1 MDFEELTVEQYLTW
15 KDEGLS
21 DKKILQRMYYSEQS
35 NSVIQQWK
43 KKNGL
48 LKRKHTCVNGR
59 LLDHLTVMEYIS
71 YKNKG
76 MRNADIAKKF
86 NVAGTTLAKW
96 IKEQKEVGN
105 LPKRHLEKVE
115 WLLMEQLKA
124 N

>member
-1 MDFEELTVEQYLTW
+1 MGFEELTVEQYMTW

-48 LKRKHTCVNGR
+48 LQKKHTCIHGR
-59 LLDHLTVMEYIS
+59 LLDDLTVAEYIS

-76 MRNADIAKKF
+76 MRNADIAKRL
-86 NVAGTTLAKW
+86 NVSGNTLANW
-96 IKEQKEVGN
+96 IKEQKEQGN